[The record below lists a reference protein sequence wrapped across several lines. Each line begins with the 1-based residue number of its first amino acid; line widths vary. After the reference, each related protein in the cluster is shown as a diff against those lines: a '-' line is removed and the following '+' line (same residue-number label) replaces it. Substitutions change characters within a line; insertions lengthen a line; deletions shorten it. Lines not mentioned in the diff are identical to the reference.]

1 MHVYMLPLRS
11 SLMDPPWALMGRALM
26 GRALMG
32 RWFKAINISSAYIYI
47 HMTYI
52 HMYLCMYTCFP

>member
-1 MHVYMLPLRS
+1 MLPLRS

-32 RWFKAINISSAYIYI
+32 RWFKAINISSTYIYI
-47 HMTYI
+47 NI
-52 HMYLCMYTCFP
+52 